1 MSAKKGLRSLLSIV
15 LTLCIAVILSV
26 SALASAGSAAEGND
40 AVEAAK
46 HGVLQVRVG
55 VKDKETNKIVDI
67 QAGTGFLVNASNI
80 VTNHH
85 VVHFDEEAYE
95 WIKENMD
102 LSEKQAEERKV
113 IQISVYRDQVVNAKI
128 YTESEKADLCIL
140 QLTDGSLQNKSHLTI
155 NTGEVKATAP
165 CYTLG
170 FPWIQVA
177 VNDMSTYTSDDVTV
191 NGGLVNKRASV
202 NTVRYIV
209 HNAQMAEG
217 CSGGPV
223 VNYAGEVIG
232 ITKGSVSGDGFQRD
246 YMYAIDVAELV
257 EMMEPLGIEFTKS
270 DGTSIGGGGDDT
282 TGTTT
287 EPEKPEDNKSAVD
300 KSALDA
306 AINEGADTAGHGD
319 AEIQAYNNAFA
330 EAKRVQSDPNA
341 DQAAVDKA
349 TSDLQSAKEAMLN
362 SRPESRIPYALI
374 IGIAAAIVII
384 LIVII
389 LILGSKKK
397 DKGRDYNIPEN
408 IPPYTPPVPPVG
420 GPAYGAPEPNMYA
433 GKPAAGTTV
442 LGGGSTDTTVLSGD
456 NNMTTVLGGGFSYG
470 TLTRVKT
477 GEQIKIT
484 NDQFKIGRE
493 RNRVDYCISDNT
505 AVGPLHAMIVSRG
518 GSTYVVDHNSTN
530 CTFVNSVR
538 AAANQEVRINDGD
551 KIKFADEDFIYNAL

>member
-1 MSAKKGLRSLLSIV
+1 MSVKKGIRSLLSIV
-15 LTLCIAVILSV
+15 LTLFITVTLCV
-26 SALASAGSAAEGND
+26 SALAASSSGPASEGNE

-46 HGVLQVRVG
+46 QGVLQVRVG

-67 QAGTGFLVNASNI
+67 QAGTGFLVNADNI
-80 VTNHH
+80 VTNYH
-85 VVHFDEEAYE
+85 VVHFDEEGYK

-102 LSEKQAEERKV
+102 LSEKQADERKV
-113 IQISVYRDQVVNAKI
+113 IQISVYRDQTVNAKI
-128 YTESEKADLCIL
+128 YTESAKADLCVL

-191 NGGLVNKRASV
+191 NGGLVNKRADVS
-202 NTVRYIV
+202 TVRYIV

-223 VNYAGEVIG
+223 VNYDGEVIG

-257 EMMEPLGIEFTKS
+257 EMMDPLGIEYTKS
-270 DGTSIGGGGDDT
+270 DETISSVPDQAPNPVPESDP
-282 TGTTT
+282 
-287 EPEKPEDNKSAVD
+287 EPSAVD

-306 AINEGADTAGHGD
+306 AISENADTAGRGE
-319 AEIQAYNNAFA
+319 AEIQAYNTALA
-330 EAKRVQSDPNA
+330 DAKKVQGDSEA

-349 TSDLQSAKEAMLN
+349 TSELQSAKEAMLN
-362 SRPESRIPYALI
+362 SKQESKIPYALI
-374 IGIAAAIVII
+374 IGIAAAIVIL

-389 LILGSKKK
+389 LVLGSKKK
-397 DKGRDYNIPEN
+397 DKGREYISEN
-408 IPPYTPPVPPVG
+408 IPPYTPPVPPVADPSYSG
-420 GPAYGAPEPNMYA
+420 LDSKPYV

-442 LGGGSTDTTVLSGD
+442 LGGGSMDTTVLNVEG
-456 NNMTTVLGGGFSYG
+456 NPTTVLGGGISYG

-477 GEQIKIT
+477 GEQIVIN

-493 RNRVDYCISDNT
+493 SKRVDYCISDNT
-505 AVGPLHAMIVSRG
+505 AVGRLHAIIVSRS
-518 GSTYVVDHNSTN
+518 GSTYVVDQNSTN

-551 KIKFADEDFIYNAL
+551 RIKFADEDFIYNAL